1 MGLPHTTFEI
11 KETCVG
17 CISQDSSYFS
27 PSCHGSSV

>member
-17 CISQDSSYFS
+17 CISL
-27 PSCHGSSV
+27 